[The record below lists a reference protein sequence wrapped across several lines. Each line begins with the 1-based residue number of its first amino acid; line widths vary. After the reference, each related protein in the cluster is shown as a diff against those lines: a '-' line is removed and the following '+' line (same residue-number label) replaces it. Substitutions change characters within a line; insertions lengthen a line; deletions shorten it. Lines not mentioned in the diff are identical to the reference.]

1 MKKIYF
7 LFPMVLLSSPI
18 FGQDNQTDLLLKK
31 VSLVSNADKKIDLI
45 VSYFALPSN
54 ESEFKKAQIARRIL
68 QYSYAKKDKI
78 AEVLALKEISFFYL
92 TSSRNADG
100 LAICLQALKSAE
112 KLQNEKLVG
121 YVTITLG
128 FFYKDF
134 NKSYA
139 LYQKCID
146 ISDRVKDE
154 NLKVEAYKNISDLY
168 LENDKVSEALKYSQK
183 EYELTLKLK
192 RFQDLAYTYLSFAE
206 IHKKLKNYDLA
217 LSYYNMAI
225 LASKKINSKRQ
236 LGWAYNYKGL
246 FFLEEKKIDSAK
258 FCAQKAIASFEKS
271 AQKDGILTGGKIL
284 LDIYRNTNVDSA
296 FKYSEKL
303 RAGIAKYF
311 EDNNFQTQFNLK
323 LNEELRQNKLAEEKE
338 KLDEEKKQNI
348 QYTFITIGILILLTI
363 YLIISKSLFVN
374 SKLIKFIGIVSLL
387 IVFEFI
393 NLLIHPFLEK
403 ITHHSPI
410 LILLALVIIAGVLVP
425 LHHKVEHLLVSKLVE
440 KNKNFKMRKAAE
452 IIQNSDN

>member
-1 MKKIYF
+1 M
-7 LFPMVLLSSPI
+7 
-18 FGQDNQTDLLLKK
+18 
-31 VSLVSNADKKIDLI
+31 
-45 VSYFALPSN
+45 
-54 ESEFKKAQIARRIL
+54 
-68 QYSYAKKDKI
+68 
-78 AEVLALKEISFFYL
+78 
-92 TSSRNADG
+92 
-100 LAICLQALKSAE
+100 
-112 KLQNEKLVG
+112 
-121 YVTITLG
+121 
-128 FFYKDF
+128 
-134 NKSYA
+134 
-139 LYQKCID
+139 
-146 ISDRVKDE
+146 
-154 NLKVEAYKNISDLY
+154 
-168 LENDKVSEALKYSQK
+168 
-183 EYELTLKLK
+183 
-192 RFQDLAYTYLSFAE
+192 
-206 IHKKLKNYDLA
+206 
-217 LSYYNMAI
+217 
-225 LASKKINSKRQ
+225 
-236 LGWAYNYKGL
+236 
-246 FFLEEKKIDSAK
+246 
-258 FCAQKAIASFEKS
+258 
-271 AQKDGILTGGKIL
+271 
-284 LDIYRNTNVDSA
+284 DSA